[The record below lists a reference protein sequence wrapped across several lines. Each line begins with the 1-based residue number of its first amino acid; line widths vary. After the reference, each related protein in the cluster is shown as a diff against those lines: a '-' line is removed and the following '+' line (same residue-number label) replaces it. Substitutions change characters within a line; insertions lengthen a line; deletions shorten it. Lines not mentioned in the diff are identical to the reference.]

1 MNKFLKIIKENYKWI
16 ICFMCLILFLL
27 LAEDVFNKDVMRG
40 DILGYN
46 LVRKYLISKDITS
59 IMKFITWF
67 GSASCLILTSV
78 LLLGLIKNKKVGLL
92 CILNLF
98 IITVFNQLFKF
109 ILQRPRPSNYNIIT
123 EKGYSFPSGHS
134 MVSMAF
140 YGYIIYLVYKYIKN
154 KYLKWTIISILSL
167 LIISIGISRIYL
179 GVHYTSDVLAGFLI
193 SISYLV
199 IYINLTSAILN
210 EKNS

>member
-1 MNKFLKIIKENYKWI
+1 
-16 ICFMCLILFLL
+16 MCLILFLL
-27 LAEDVFNKDVMRG
+27 IAEDVFNKDVMRG

-78 LLLGLIKNKKVGLL
+78 LLLGLIKNKKMGLL

-123 EKGYSFPSGHS
+123 EKGYSF
-134 MVSMAF
+134 
-140 YGYIIYLVYKYIKN
+140 KN

-199 IYINLTSAILN
+199 IYINLTSAMLN
-210 EKNS
+210 ENVS